1 MGADGSR
8 CFCTKRRNT
17 PRSIELLRACEN
29 DYAKAQE
36 VGRIE
41 MSQCATQSTHR
52 SFTNTARGERVFIL
66 LLLLLLLPRLVTAEK
81 SAVEADAIVTTVV
94 ETMIA
99 EVEGK
104 REIANDRLIGVERLA
119 SRDVS
124 LSGVRRMLEGN

>member
-1 MGADGSR
+1 M
-8 CFCTKRRNT
+8 
-17 PRSIELLRACEN
+17 
-29 DYAKAQE
+29 
-36 VGRIE
+36 
-41 MSQCATQSTHR
+41 
-52 SFTNTARGERVFIL
+52 
-66 LLLLLLLPRLVTAEK
+66 
-81 SAVEADAIVTTVV
+81 TTVV

>member
-41 MSQCATQSTHR
+41 TSQCATQSTHR
-52 SFTNTARGERVFIL
+52 SFTNTARRERVFIL